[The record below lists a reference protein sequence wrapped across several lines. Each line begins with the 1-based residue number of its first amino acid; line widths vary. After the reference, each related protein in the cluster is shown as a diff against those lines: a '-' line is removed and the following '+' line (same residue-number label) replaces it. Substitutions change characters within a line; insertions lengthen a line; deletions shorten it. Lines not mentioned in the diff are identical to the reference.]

1 MKAKA
6 EGSEEE
12 KEGVEKAEIRNG
24 EGKGRGSGG
33 EEGGLKNGEGEGEG
47 RERSGSLGRMWAA
60 WIVRRRSCSGPP

>member
-1 MKAKA
+1 MKAKG
-6 EGSEEE
+6 EGCEEE
-12 KEGVEKAEIRNG
+12 GMWKAAEIRNG

-33 EEGGLKNGEGEGEG
+33 EEGGLEKGEGEGEG